1 MTAPPGVQRK
11 GDTVMAMSR
20 RCIDT
25 LIDLVEIKLSC
36 LAVTDREDMRER
48 ELLMRCVQ
56 ELRAEARGDSGSAE
70 AFAAPKRRGRKPK
83 HLQFHELHAA

>member
-1 MTAPPGVQRK
+1 MT
-11 GDTVMAMSR
+11 MSR

-36 LAVTDREDMRER
+36 LEVTDREDMRER
-48 ELLMRCVQ
+48 ELLMRCAQ
-56 ELRAEARGDSGSAE
+56 ELRAEASGEDGRAADFS
-70 AFAAPKRRGRKPK
+70 APKRRGRKPK